1 MRIAIRPD
9 GAEWTAS
16 PLQCRTALPLENSRF
31 MPASA
36 TISHLSFAGPD
47 GQTLFSNL
55 NLSFG
60 QGRTGLVGRN
70 GVGKTTLLRLIA
82 GELQPASGSVSLS
95 GRMGILRQQVQP
107 ADGETIADLF
117 DARDGLALL
126 GKAVSG
132 EASLEELGEVDWTLE
147 ARLEAAL
154 AQLALDAEADTLLSN
169 LSGGQRTRAALAA
182 LVFAEPDLILLDE
195 PTNNLDADGRAA
207 VADLLAGWRGAAI
220 VVSHDRDLLERVDAI
235 VELTSLGA
243 TTYGGG
249 WSHYRERKSLEL
261 QSAERDLDVAE
272 REIREAARK
281 AQDARERQA
290 QRDAGGRRKAAK
302 GDMPKI
308 LLGGMKRRAEATAGG
323 LDTLA
328 QKQANSA
335 EAEAKAARE
344 KIEVLTPFS
353 VKLASSNLPGTKM
366 VLRVEDLTGGYV
378 EDQPIL
384 RDFSLEIIGP
394 ERVAILGANGSGKS
408 TLLKLVTG
416 ALQPQAGKV
425 QFGGAYAL
433 LDQQVSLLDRDV
445 SIVENFRRLNPDSSE
460 NDCRSVLAAFGFRAD
475 AALQK
480 AGTLSGGEVLRAG
493 LACVVGGRTP
503 PILIVLDEPTNH
515 LDVEAV
521 EKIEAGLRAFDGAIL
536 VISHDRTFLD
546 NIGVTREVLLG

>member
-1 MRIAIRPD
+1 
-9 GAEWTAS
+9 
-16 PLQCRTALPLENSRF
+16 

-36 TISHLSFAGPD
+36 TISHLSFAD

-95 GRMGILRQQVQP
+95 GRMGMLRQQVQP

-117 DARDGLALL
+117 GISDGLALL

-132 EASLEELGEVDWTLE
+132 EANLDDLEAVDWTLE
-147 ARLEAAL
+147 ARIEAAL
-154 AQLALDAEADTLLSN
+154 AQLKLEAEAGTLLSE

-182 LVFAEPDLILLDE
+182 LVFVEPDLILLDE

-207 VADLLAGWRGAAI
+207 VAELLAGWRGAAI

-249 WSHYRERKSLEL
+249 WSHYRERKALEL
-261 QSAERDLDVAE
+261 QAAERDLDVAE
-272 REIREAARK
+272 REI
-281 AQDARERQA
+281 RQA
-290 QRDAGGRRKAAK
+290 QRDAGGRRKAAR

-328 QKQANSA
+328 QKRANSA
-335 EAEAKAARE
+335 EAQARAARE
-344 KIEVLTPFS
+344 RIEVLTPFS
-353 VKLASSNLPGTKM
+353 VKLASSNLPATKM
-366 VLRVEDLTGGYV
+366 VLRVEGLTGGYV

-384 RDFSLEIIGP
+384 RDFSLDIIGP
-394 ERVAILGANGSGKS
+394 ERVAIMGPNGSGKS
-408 TLLKLVTG
+408 TLLKLITG

-433 LDQQVSLLDRDV
+433 LDQQVSLLDREA

-475 AALQK
+475 AALQT

-493 LACVVGGRTP
+493 LASVIGGRTP

-546 NIGVTREVLLG
+546 NIGVTRDVLMA